1 MDLASEINTL
11 LDELTLA
18 IKAEDEIK
26 VVEIKESLNKK
37 TRQGEIVTNIFTN
50 DYYVNNLMI
59 DRREKQMQ

>member
-11 LDELTLA
+11 LDELSLA

>member
-11 LDELTLA
+11 LDELSLE